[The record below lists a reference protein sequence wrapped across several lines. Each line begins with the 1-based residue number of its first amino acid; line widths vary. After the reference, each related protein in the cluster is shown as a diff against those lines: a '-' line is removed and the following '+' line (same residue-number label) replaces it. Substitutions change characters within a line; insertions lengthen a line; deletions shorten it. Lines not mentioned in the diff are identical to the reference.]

1 MLKLA
6 APHSEKC
13 YPQHDEE
20 GRILQG
26 LCLGRGQDSIDEF
39 FPEAEYHTHEKEFQ
53 QILNDAINRLPEKQ
67 RQAFILSK
75 QQFLKREEVAKVLNF
90 SPETVKSNL
99 ERAMKSVRTYCQQQ
113 LKDLPFVLLLF
124 FFSKN
129 L

>member
-1 MLKLA
+1 M
-6 APHSEKC
+6 S
-13 YPQHDEE
+13 
-20 GRILQG
+20 
-26 LCLGRGQDSIDEF
+26 F

-53 QILNDAINRLPEKQ
+53 QILNDAINRLSEKQ

-75 QQFLKREEVAKVLNF
+75 QQFLKREEVAKVLNV